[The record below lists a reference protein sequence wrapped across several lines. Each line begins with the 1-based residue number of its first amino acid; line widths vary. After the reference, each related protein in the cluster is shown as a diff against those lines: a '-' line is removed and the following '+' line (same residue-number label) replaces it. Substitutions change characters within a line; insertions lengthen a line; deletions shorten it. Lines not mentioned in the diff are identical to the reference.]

1 MVVEKIRLD
10 QLLVDRGL
18 VTNRSRAQA
27 LIVAGKVFSGER
39 RLDKPGNQVAFD
51 LDVVV
56 RVPDYPWVS
65 RGGVKL
71 SHALDHFHLNPAGLV
86 CLDIGAS
93 TGGFTHVLLDRGA
106 DRVYAVDVGY
116 GQLANTIRNNNKVSI
131 LERTN
136 ARYLDGKIVP
146 EPIDFLVCDAS
157 FIGLRTVLP
166 ASLLLLANSAT
177 FVGLIKPQFE
187 VGKEEVGKGGIVR
200 DVELHIKVIEQ
211 ITDWLSAQVGWDVLG
226 VTPSPITGISG
237 NQEYLI
243 AATHRS

>member
-1 MVVEKIRLD
+1 MPAKKTRLD
-10 QLLVDRGL
+10 QLLLDRGL
-18 VTNRSRAQA
+18 VSNRSRAQA

-39 RLDKPGNQVAFD
+39 RLDKPGHQVTLD

-56 RVPDYPWVS
+56 RAPDYPWVS

-71 SHALDHFHLNPAGLV
+71 SHALDHFHLNPAGRV

-116 GQLANTIRNNNKVSI
+116 GQLADPIRNNNKVTI
-131 LERTN
+131 LDRTN
-136 ARYLDGKIVP
+136 ARYLDGKTIP
-146 EPIDFLVCDAS
+146 QPIDFLVCDAS

-166 ASLLLLANSAT
+166 ASLLLTANSAI
-177 FVGLIKPQFE
+177 FIGLIKPQFE
-187 VGKEEVGKGGIVR
+187 VGKQEVGKGGIVR
-200 DVELHIKVIEQ
+200 DVELHTKVIAQ
-211 ITDWLSAQVGWDVLG
+211 ITDWLSAQAGWDVLG
-226 VTPSPITGISG
+226 VTPSPITGVSG

-243 AATHRS
+243 AAKFRS